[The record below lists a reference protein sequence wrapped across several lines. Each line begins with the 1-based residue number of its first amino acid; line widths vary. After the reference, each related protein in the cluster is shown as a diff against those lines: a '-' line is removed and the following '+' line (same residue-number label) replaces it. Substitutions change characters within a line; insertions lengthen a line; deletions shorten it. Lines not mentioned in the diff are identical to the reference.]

1 VSAGVRAVFLDRDGV
16 LNHTVVREGKPY
28 PPSSASEMRIVETAA
43 ADLGRL
49 KAAGYLL
56 VVVTNQPDVGRGTQ
70 TREAVDAIHER
81 LGRALPLDDFLVCPH
96 DDKDGCDC
104 RKPLPGLLL
113 QAAQR
118 HGIDLAASFL
128 IGDRWRD
135 IDAGHAAGCR
145 SALLD
150 FGYRERGPSK
160 APDARVG
167 SLTAAVDWILQKTL
181 AETA

>member
-1 VSAGVRAVFLDRDGV
+1 
-16 LNHTVVREGKPY
+16 
-28 PPSSASEMRIVETAA
+28 
-43 ADLGRL
+43 
-49 KAAGYLL
+49 
-56 VVVTNQPDVGRGTQ
+56 
-70 TREAVDAIHER
+70 
-81 LGRALPLDDFLVCPH
+81 LPLDDFLVCPH